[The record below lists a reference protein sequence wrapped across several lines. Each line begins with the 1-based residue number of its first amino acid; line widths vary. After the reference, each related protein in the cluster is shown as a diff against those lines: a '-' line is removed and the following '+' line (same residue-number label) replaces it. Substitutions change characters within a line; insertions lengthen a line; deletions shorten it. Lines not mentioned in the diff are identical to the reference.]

1 MWIEGDRLHLIDS
14 ALEQGRRHDI
24 DRLLADI
31 LTPGAGEKGIQ
42 TACPSCRRDL
52 IRNTLPAAGLY
63 VSACPGGHGAWM
75 ADDVAETL
83 RGFVDEHA
91 TLAARKRHQLR
102 VLNRLLV
109 VLAILAPV
117 SILLTYPERVI
128 VSVVGA
134 VDSIHDHRVSETS
147 WPSRGWIYK
156 TSIPTKGSVI
166 DAHEELQFFHGL
178 LSALDDGITNRLNID
193 GVMKTRRSPAQ
204 YRALYTIYRDKQLDV
219 LDRLRRLDVPDRVKP
234 IHVRLIRATEQQID
248 FYGAFVDAKL
258 RDPSVDLGRMLGEP
272 ALKTVNAE
280 LRTAWSDI
288 KRLYPNL
295 DEETARAIESH
306 LCGFDVI

>member
-31 LTPGAGEKGIQ
+31 LAPGAAEKRIPA
-42 TACPSCRRDL
+42 ACPSCRRDL
-52 IRNTLPAAGLY
+52 IRNTLPGPGLY

-75 ADDVAETL
+75 ADDVVETL

-91 TLAARKRHQLR
+91 TRAAQKRHQLR
-102 VLNRLLV
+102 MLNRLLV

-134 VDSIHDHRVSETS
+134 VDSIHDHRVTETS

-156 TSIPTKGSVI
+156 TAIPTKGSVI
-166 DAHEELQFFHGL
+166 DAQEELQFFHGL

-193 GVMKTRRSPAQ
+193 ACSSPAARPRSTGALRHLPRQ
-204 YRALYTIYRDKQLDV
+204 AARRARAAAAPGRAGPHETDPRAADPCHRAA
-219 LDRLRRLDVPDRVKP
+219 DRVLRR
-234 IHVRLIRATEQQID
+234 VR
-248 FYGAFVDAKL
+248 
-258 RDPSVDLGRMLGEP
+258 GRE
-272 ALKTVNAE
+272 AA
-280 LRTAWSDI
+280 
-288 KRLYPNL
+288 
-295 DEETARAIESH
+295 
-306 LCGFDVI
+306 

>member
-1 MWIEGDRLHLIDS
+1 
-14 ALEQGRRHDI
+14 
-24 DRLLADI
+24 
-31 LTPGAGEKGIQ
+31 
-42 TACPSCRRDL
+42 
-52 IRNTLPAAGLY
+52 
-63 VSACPGGHGAWM
+63 
-75 ADDVAETL
+75 
-83 RGFVDEHA
+83 
-91 TLAARKRHQLR
+91 
-102 VLNRLLV
+102 
-109 VLAILAPV
+109 
-117 SILLTYPERVI
+117 
-128 VSVVGA
+128 
-134 VDSIHDHRVSETS
+134 
-147 WPSRGWIYK
+147 
-156 TSIPTKGSVI
+156 
-166 DAHEELQFFHGL
+166 
-178 LSALDDGITNRLNID
+178 
-193 GVMKTRRSPAQ
+193 MKTRRSPAQ